1 MENNNIDIAQRVIDI
16 TSDID
21 KSLKYLLVDS
31 NSPLSSSFKSVFEMI
46 KSPEEYSRIVRHICR
61 VLVSSDPSSIP
72 PPPPAAAS
80 ACASFSTHP
89 PHDDDEGKK
98 NEDMVKNLL
107 QEIHQTHKALSHLR
121 LVQDDDSLS
130 FFDIWRKSSEAERKA
145 MTNKIV
151 HVTKQKKRKRDEEEA
166 KRQEREAKEAID
178 LKWLLQACDC
188 GEIKASELL
197 SLMYLDPTVTEGL
210 IHKFCIEVVKSG
222 KCDRVDRVVI
232 VDNCKSES

>member
-1 MENNNIDIAQRVIDI
+1 MENNDIDIAQRVINI

-31 NSPLSSSFKSVFEMI
+31 NSPLSSSFKSFFEMI

-72 PPPPAAAS
+72 PPPPASAS
-80 ACASFSTHP
+80 ACASISTHS
-89 PHDDDEGKK
+89 PHDDDGEGKK

-121 LVQDDDSLS
+121 LVQDDDAFS
-130 FFDIWRKSSEAERKA
+130 FFDIWRKSSDAERKA

-151 HVTKQKKRKRDEEEA
+151 HVTKQKKRKRDEVEA

-197 SLMYLDPTVTEGL
+197 SLMYLDPTVTESL

-222 KCDRVDRVVI
+222 KCDRVVDRVV
-232 VDNCKSES
+232 VESNPS